1 MLVLL
6 VAPLIYSYMP
16 DLLLFVLDLL
26 VFARSE
32 HVNFSAVA
40 MASSTPSSSQVP
52 ASQASGTIV
61 AAGGTTGTT
70 EENVGHISD
79 GEEEAAAAPRKKR
92 KQYSKVWNDFTQV
105 WKKQTQMNFVHDFLK
120 FAGIRACPRVCGYP
134 RIAGMGFV
142 FYPSRVAGAGAGTG
156 LGLRVRVCGVSIRA
170 DFTRCHL

>member
-32 HVNFSAVA
+32 HVNFYAVA

-61 AAGGTTGTT
+61 AAGGTAGTT
-70 EENVGHISD
+70 EENVVHISD
-79 GEEEAAAAPRKKR
+79 REEEAAAAPGKKR

-105 WKKQTQMNFVHDFLK
+105 CVDGKWKDKCKHCGKNLSAVSRNGTTHLK
-120 FAGIRACPRVCGYP
+120 PI
-134 RIAGMGFV
+134 
-142 FYPSRVAGAGAGTG
+142 S
-156 LGLRVRVCGVSIRA
+156 
-170 DFTRCHL
+170 HLVL